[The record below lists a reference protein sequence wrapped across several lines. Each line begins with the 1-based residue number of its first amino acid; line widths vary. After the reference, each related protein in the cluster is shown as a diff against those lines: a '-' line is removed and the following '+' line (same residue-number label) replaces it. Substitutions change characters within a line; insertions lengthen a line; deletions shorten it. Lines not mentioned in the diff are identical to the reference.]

1 MIQQKIKLWHI
12 LTITVYLKE
21 TALDNV
27 MLNELTIKS
36 FLEGFYL
43 ETSLMGNTLQGS
55 TQNLSGFPQ
64 SDKNQRML
72 QAAGWNLFFFS
83 KSVPTY
89 TKPQPYTATATL
101 YTHSASCLLFRKSG
115 IQLSD
120 TSSQDLVQLSL
131 FFFV

>member
-55 TQNLSGFPQ
+55 T
-64 SDKNQRML
+64 
-72 QAAGWNLFFFS
+72 
-83 KSVPTY
+83 
-89 TKPQPYTATATL
+89 
-101 YTHSASCLLFRKSG
+101 
-115 IQLSD
+115 
-120 TSSQDLVQLSL
+120 
-131 FFFV
+131 